1 MISGECGDRIIRLV
15 DLSEL
20 YWTRKLDTPIHYFP
34 IMAVFTNI
42 NHTDHTPAHQSI
54 FIRIINIHI
63 LLESQKTLCEINIF
77 ISPLKIISSGKAA
90 ACPLLSRLTITL
102 RELTTITLLLFY
114 SHKMLLYITK
124 MMLGTIISSRYQEE
138 DLQHLCFML
147 PEPCMFVSDKSSP
160 LKPCRGDKVE

>member
-77 ISPLKIISSGKAA
+77 IAPLKIISSGKVA

-147 PEPCMFVSDKSSP
+147 PE
-160 LKPCRGDKVE
+160 

>member
-63 LLESQKTLCEINIF
+63 LLESQKSLCEINIF
-77 ISPLKIISSGKAA
+77 ICPVKIISIGKAA
-90 ACPLLSRLTITL
+90 ACCVPLLSRLTITL
-102 RELTTITLLLFY
+102 RELTTTIALLLFY

-124 MMLGTIISSRYQEE
+124 MMLEKYPLDTQRKIFNT
-138 DLQHLCFML
+138 FML
-147 PEPCMFVSDKSSP
+147 LESWHGLCLSF
-160 LKPCRGDKVE
+160 